1 MGKKRKNYL
10 LNVASLKRRKMEEKV
25 QDSLEEAIQ
34 DLQKAKESLFN
45 LHGEETKTAEIEH
58 IDSAIAKLRSLKE
71 SE

>member
-1 MGKKRKNYL
+1 
-10 LNVASLKRRKMEEKV
+10 MEEKV

-45 LHGEETKTAEIEH
+45 LYGEETKTAEIEH
-58 IDSAIAKLRSLKE
+58 IDSAISKLRSLKE